1 MTMMTVDLRSDIVTL
16 PTEEMRR
23 AIYDAELGDD
33 VSGEDPTVNRLEEM
47 AAERM
52 GKKAAVLVASGTQGN
67 LLAILAH
74 CRSGDEIIAGAN
86 SHIFWNES
94 AGAAALGGIQTH
106 LVPNETQGA
115 LSADLVEAAIRPG
128 GDNHYPP
135 TTLICLENTQNQ
147 CNGGVVT
154 TEEIEAVCLVARDYG
169 IPVHVDGA
177 RIFNASVYLET
188 PVHELVREVD
198 DVTFCLSKGLSAPV
212 GSVLCGSQ
220 EFIAKARRWRK
231 MVGGGMRQAGIIAA
245 AGIVSLESMVERLAE
260 DHSNARLLSRGLAQ
274 TAGIVHHPETVQ
286 TNIVFFE
293 LKDGLGTEAD
303 FVRRLDEKGVKVGSS
318 YGRIRM
324 VTHRHITPAHVDAA
338 LTTVAQVTCEM
349 GR

>member
-52 GKKAAVLVASGTQGN
+52 GKAAAVLVASGTQGN

-154 TEEIEAVCLVARDYG
+154 TEETEAVCRVARDYG

-177 RIFNASVYLET
+177 RIFNAAVQSGNAGARAGPRGGRRNLLPLQGFERPHRLRAVRL
-188 PVHELVREVD
+188 PGVH
-198 DVTFCLSKGLSAPV
+198 CGSAPLAQN
-212 GSVLCGSQ
+212 G
-220 EFIAKARRWRK
+220 RRRH
-231 MVGGGMRQAGIIAA
+231 A
-245 AGIVSLESMVERLAE
+245 AGG
-260 DHSNARLLSRGLAQ
+260 N
-274 TAGIVHHPETVQ
+274 
-286 TNIVFFE
+286 N
-293 LKDGLGTEAD
+293 
-303 FVRRLDEKGVKVGSS
+303 RRRRNRVPGKHG
-318 YGRIRM
+318 
-324 VTHRHITPAHVDAA
+324 
-338 LTTVAQVTCEM
+338 
-349 GR
+349 